1 MSLTNSAGEHREAVL
16 GQRVPAL
23 PPSYYFILC
32 VALLSGHMLL
42 VSAANLLQ
50 SGFYQLY
57 PSGQH
62 FSFMELFHGGFAIQI
77 ILWRESHHFPNS
89 SLSPLYF
96 LLCMC
101 VHIYIFIYFDTHIY
115 AYMYICLLQNIHI
128 YPHRGQQQKFSSVS
142 AGASCRPI
150 SPGCVCSLFWG
161 RITGFTDWEWC
172 LQYTDLGKGKKKKQQ
187 PPTTFF

>member
-42 VSAANLLQ
+42 ISAANLLQ
-50 SGFYQLY
+50 SGFHQLY

-96 LLCMC
+96 LHC
-101 VHIYIFIYFDTHIY
+101 VCVYIYIYLFILIHTYMHICIF
-115 AYMYICLLQNIHI
+115 AFFKTYIYTLTEGSSRSFPVFQLEL
-128 YPHRGQQQKFSSVS
+128 PAGQ
-142 AGASCRPI
+142 
-150 SPGCVCSLFWG
+150 
-161 RITGFTDWEWC
+161 
-172 LQYTDLGKGKKKKQQ
+172 
-187 PPTTFF
+187 